1 MKTVI
6 HVYCQNIKRENI
18 DTDTTSWGLG
28 DCIRGTLSLFR
39 LSKKLNFNLIV
50 DLKHHPISN
59 FLENNNTDYRNLID
73 TNISDLKF
81 FFSLHNLQNYI
92 ENSLINDDIV
102 MVHTNSIWDLNEIQN
117 TNTVNSLPIDEQE
130 FIKKIFIPNNN
141 FNDFINNKLSYINF
155 DYNII
160 HFRCGDDRSFNLENL
175 VNDDLSRFEE
185 IFKKYYEK
193 NDILIS
199 DNKIFKN
206 YIKSKYD
213 VIMFDTEILHT
224 GFQSDIKSIE
234 GTLFDFF
241 LQIKSKKIKSFTA
254 HNHISGFM
262 LWNAKVY
269 NIPLLIMT

>member
-6 HVYCQNIKRENI
+6 HVYCQNIKKENI
-18 DTDTTSWGLG
+18 DTNTTSWGLG
-28 DCIRGTLSLFR
+28 DCIRGTLTLFR
-39 LSKKLNFNLIV
+39 LSKILNFNLII
-50 DLKHHPISN
+50 DLKHHSISN
-59 FLENNNTDYRNLID
+59 FLENNNDNYRDFID
-73 TNISDLKF
+73 KNISELKF
-81 FFSLHNLQNYI
+81 FFYLNNLENYI
-92 ENSLINDDIV
+92 KNSLIDNNV
-102 MVHTNSIWDLNEIQN
+102 AMVHTNSIWNLDEIKN
-117 TNTVNSLPIDEQE
+117 INTVNSLPIDEQE
-130 FIKKIFIPNNN
+130 FIKNIFIPTHN
-141 FNDFINNKLSYINF
+141 FNIFINNKLNNINF

-160 HFRCGDDRSFNLENL
+160 HFRCGDDRSFDLENL
-175 VNDDLSRFEE
+175 VDSYLSRFEE

-206 YIKSKYD
+206 YIRSKYN
-213 VIMFDTEILHT
+213 VIVFDTEISHT
-224 GFQSDIKSIE
+224 GFQSDISSVE

-269 NIPLLIMT
+269 NIPLLIMS